1 MSTTTIPAGENKM
14 GVMPI
19 PKLLFSMALP
29 MMASMLIQALYNVVD
44 SIFVARLSEDALTA
58 VSLAFPMQ
66 NLMIAV
72 GSGIGVGMN
81 AMLSKKL
88 GEKKQEEANRTA
100 INGIFLSAVSFL
112 IFLFFGLFGTRIY
125 FQAQTDIEGIIEG
138 GVSYLS
144 IVCIFSFGIFIQIIM
159 ERLLQA
165 TGNTFLSMITQA
177 TGAII
182 NIIFDPIMIFGLFGF
197 PKMGI
202 AGAAAATVMGQIIAA
217 IMGIYFNLK
226 KNKEISLNF
235 KDFRPC
241 FNTIQRI
248 LSVGIPSIIMVAIG
262 SITTFGM
269 NKILMGF
276 TSTAAAVFGAYYK
289 LQSFIMMPLF
299 GLNNG
304 MVPIIAFNYG
314 AKNGDRVNKTIRLSI
329 TVAVVIMIAGLLL
342 LQIFPSQLLA
352 LFDASENMLAIGIP
366 ALKTI
371 SLSFVFA
378 GFCIVCSSVF
388 QAFGNGILSMITSIA
403 RQLVVLLP
411 AAWLLSLTGNL
422 NLVWYAYP
430 IAEIMS
436 LILSS
441 VFLKRIY
448 DTIIKKLD

>member
-1 MSTTTIPAGENKM
+1 MSENTMPAGENKM

-19 PKLLFSMALP
+19 PQLLFSMAVP

-88 GEKKQEEANRTA
+88 GEKNQAEANKA
-100 INGIFLSAVSFL
+100 AVNGIFLSVISYL
-112 IFLFFGLFGTRIY
+112 IFLVIGLFGTRIY
-125 FQAQTDIEGIIEG
+125 FEAQTDIASIIDGGI
-138 GVSYLS
+138 SYLT
-144 IVCIFSFGIFIQIIM
+144 IVCTFSFGLFMQISM

-165 TGNTFLSMITQA
+165 TGNTIYSMITQA
-177 TGAII
+177 VGAII

-217 IMGIYFNLK
+217 ALGIFFNVK
-226 KNKEISLNF
+226 KNKEIHINI
-235 KDFRPC
+235 KKFRPC
-241 FNTIQRI
+241 FQTIGRI
-248 LSVGIPSIIMVAIG
+248 LGVGVPSIIMVAIG

-289 LQSFIMMPLF
+289 LQSFIMMPVF

-304 MVPIIAFNYG
+304 MVPIIAYNYG
-314 AKNGDRVNKTIRLSI
+314 AREGKRVSQTIKLSI
-329 TVAVVIMIAGLLL
+329 SVAIVIMLIGIFL
-342 LQIFPSQLLA
+342 LQVFPVQLLGM
-352 LFDASENMLAIGIP
+352 FDASENMIAIGVP
-366 ALKTI
+366 ALRTI

-378 GFCIVCSSVF
+378 GFCIVSSSVF

-403 RQLVVLLP
+403 RQLIVLLP
-411 AAWLLSLTGNL
+411 AAWLLSLTGKL
-422 NLVWYAYP
+422 DLVWYAYP

-436 LILSS
+436 VILSS
-441 VFLKRIY
+441 IFLKRIY

>member
-1 MSTTTIPAGENKM
+1 MSENTMPAGENKM
-14 GVMPI
+14 GTMPI
-19 PKLLFSMALP
+19 PHLLFSMAVP

-88 GEKKQEEANRTA
+88 GEKNQAEANKA
-100 INGIFLSAVSFL
+100 AVNGIFLSIISYL
-112 IFLFFGLFGTRIY
+112 IFLVIGLFGTKIY
-125 FQAQTDIEGIIEG
+125 FEAQTDITSIIDGGI
-138 GVSYLS
+138 SYLT
-144 IVCIFSFGIFIQIIM
+144 IVCTFSFGLFMQMSM
-159 ERLLQA
+159 ERMLQA
-165 TGNTFLSMITQA
+165 TGNTIYSMITQA
-177 TGAII
+177 VGAII

-217 IMGIYFNLK
+217 GLGIFFNVK
-226 KNKEISLNF
+226 KNKEIHIDIKS
-235 KDFRPC
+235 FRPC
-241 FNTIQRI
+241 FKTISRI
-248 LSVGIPSIIMVAIG
+248 LAVGVPSIIMVAIG
-262 SITTFGM
+262 SVTTFGM

-289 LQSFIMMPLF
+289 LQSFIMMPVF

-314 AKNGDRVNKTIRLSI
+314 ARKGERVSQTIKLSI
-329 TVAVVIMIAGLLL
+329 TVAIVIMLIGIFL
-342 LQIFPSQLLA
+342 LQVFPVQLLGM
-352 LFDASENMLAIGIP
+352 FDASENMIAIGVP
-366 ALKTI
+366 ALRTI

-378 GFCIVCSSVF
+378 GFCIVSSSVF

-411 AAWLLSLTGNL
+411 AAWLLSLTGKL
-422 NLVWYAYP
+422 DLVWFAYP

-436 LILSS
+436 LILSC

>member
-1 MSTTTIPAGENKM
+1 MSTTNAAPAENKM

-19 PKLLFSMALP
+19 PKLLCSMALP

-44 SIFVARLSEDALTA
+44 SMYVARLSEDALTA

-81 AMLSKKL
+81 ALLSKNL
-88 GEKKQEEANRTA
+88 GEKDFKGANSA
-100 INGIFLSAVSFL
+100 ACNGIFLSAIAYMIFL
-112 IFLFFGLFGTRIY
+112 IIGLFFTRIY
-125 FQAQTDIEGIIEG
+125 FLGQTDIANIVDD
-138 GVSYLS
+138 GVTYLT
-144 IVCIFSFGIFIQIIM
+144 IVCVCSFGLFVQITM
-159 ERLLQA
+159 ERLLQS
-165 TGNTFLSMITQA
+165 TGNSIYSMITQG

-182 NIIFDPIMIFGLFGF
+182 NIILDPIMIFGWFGC

-202 AGAAAATVMGQIIAA
+202 AGAAAATVIGQIIAA
-217 IMGIYFNLK
+217 IMGIALNIC
-226 KNKEISLNF
+226 KNKEISISFN
-235 KDFRPC
+235 KFRPDI
-241 FNTIQRI
+241 NVIGRI
-248 LSVGIPSIIMVAIG
+248 LYVGIPSIIMVAIS

-269 NKILMGF
+269 NKILMAF

-304 MVPIIAFNYG
+304 MVPIIAYNYG
-314 AKNGDRVNKTIRLSI
+314 ARQKKRIMDTIKLSI
-329 TVAVVIMIAGLLL
+329 ISGIVIMILGLML
-342 LQIFPSQLLA
+342 LQIFPDKLLT
-352 LFDASENMLAIGIP
+352 LFNASENMLAIGVP

-378 GFCIVCSSVF
+378 GFCIVSASVF
-388 QAFGNGILSMITSIA
+388 QAFGNGVLSMIMSIA

-411 AAWLLSLTGNL
+411 VAWFFARTGNL
-422 NLVWYAYP
+422 HLVWYAYP

-436 LILSS
+436 MLLSCI
-441 VFLKRIY
+441 FLKRIH
-448 DTIIKKLD
+448 TKIIKNL